1 MTTLAVRRLLA
12 SVTLAVLGA
21 GIGAVGAAGSEPPD
35 ATETVSAPDSS
46 TTTTTTLPTTT
57 TTTIPTTVASTTTT
71 LDRAARRRWA
81 GTLRAD
87 VEELV
92 AAISAVGTGSE
103 VAESATVREMF
114 EKAAEESARLH
125 GLLDDVSAAADR
137 LERHLPRAAEVGLD
151 TQGHRKLVSAARIWE
166 QAQRRAAQPDPCRTV
181 LPQGAGEWA
190 PWRLGDFQPYVDCLA
205 REVAP
210 LPAEGAQAGRPL
222 TEGAAGRD

>member
-166 QAQRRAAQPDPCRTV
+166 QAQRR
-181 LPQGAGEWA
+181 GW
-190 PWRLGDFQPYVDCLA
+190 
-205 REVAP
+205 
-210 LPAEGAQAGRPL
+210 
-222 TEGAAGRD
+222 

>member
-1 MTTLAVRRLLA
+1 MTTAVRRLLA

-21 GIGAVGAAGSEPPD
+21 GSAPLGRRVRAAGCDRDGVGARQP
-35 ATETVSAPDSS
+35 

-205 REVAP
+205 WEWRRSP
-210 LPAEGAQAGRPL
+210 KRWRKQAG
-222 TEGAAGRD
+222 A

>member
-1 MTTLAVRRLLA
+1 GPRRRAETGRPRGGRRPHCHGRQLRQRPQDRPTPAFRDPSRKEAGQPVSDVGAGLRRRTMTTLAVRRLLA

-57 TTTIPTTVASTTTT
+57 TTTTIPTTVASTTST

-81 GTLRAD
+81 GTRRAD

-114 EKAAEESARLH
+114 EMAADESARLH
-125 GLLDDVSAAADR
+125 GLLDD
-137 LERHLPRAAEVGLD
+137 
-151 TQGHRKLVSAARIWE
+151 
-166 QAQRRAAQPDPCRTV
+166 
-181 LPQGAGEWA
+181 
-190 PWRLGDFQPYVDCLA
+190 
-205 REVAP
+205 
-210 LPAEGAQAGRPL
+210 
-222 TEGAAGRD
+222 